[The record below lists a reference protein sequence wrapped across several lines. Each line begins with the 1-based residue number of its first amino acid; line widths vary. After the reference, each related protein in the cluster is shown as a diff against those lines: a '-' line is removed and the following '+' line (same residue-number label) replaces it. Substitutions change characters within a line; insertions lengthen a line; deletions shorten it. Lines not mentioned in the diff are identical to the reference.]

1 MTMWQIFTVAIENI
15 TRADFFNEGCDEN
28 ENDGHDDDDD
38 DYSDDDNDD
47 DDDDDDDNNAEEGVW
62 SNRQQASVF

>member
-1 MTMWQIFTVAIENI
+1 MWQIFTVAIENI

-28 ENDGHDDDDD
+28 DNDGDDD
-38 DYSDDDNDD
+38 DDDNDD